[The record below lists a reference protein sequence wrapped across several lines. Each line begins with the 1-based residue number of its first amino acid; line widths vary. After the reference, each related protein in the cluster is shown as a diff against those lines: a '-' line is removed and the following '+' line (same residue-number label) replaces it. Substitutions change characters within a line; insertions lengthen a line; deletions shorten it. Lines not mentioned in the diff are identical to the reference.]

1 MFDRDEPLWDRT
13 LRRIRLIWPLGDQAA
28 LKNSVNADLP
38 ESDLQK
44 LRERIDVCLEGRGGE
59 VSARTRAAE
68 LGETYLVL
76 NAAGRKRFLD
86 LLAKEYDVNDQA
98 VEQAIASRSHASAPE
113 QRPHQNLILRN
124 LLVPPRTQLLRQFN
138 GLQEG
143 VKFLVDLRAELLPLA
158 ATDPALKSLDQDILG
173 LLSSWFD
180 VGFLDLQRITWET
193 PAALLEKLI
202 KYEAVHAITSWQD
215 LKNRLREDRR
225 CFAYFH
231 PRMPQEPLIFVEVA
245 LVNGIAANIHDLLD
259 ETKSAL
265 PPHQADCAIF
275 YSISNCQAGLA
286 GVGFGNFLIKNVVKD
301 LSAKLPHLKIFS
313 TLSPIPGFLDY
324 LRKHPDELTFSERE
338 LKTLRPLSG
347 EIDVKDFFLA
357 ALDNLKEYLT
367 EDTQSPLKPILL
379 RLCARYLLSA
389 KKGRQAFD
397 RVSHFHLSNGAKI
410 ERINWA
416 ADLSEKGIG
425 QSAGMMVNYLY
436 QLSQIEQNHED
447 YTGSGEIAVS
457 PAVSKMAK
465 L

>member
-1 MFDRDEPLWDRT
+1 MFEREEPLWDRT
-13 LRRIRLIWPLGDQAA
+13 LRRMRLIWPLGDQTA
-28 LKNSVNADLP
+28 LKNSVDADLP
-38 ESDLQK
+38 DGDVEK
-44 LRERIDVCLEGRGGE
+44 LRARINACLEGRGGE

-76 NAAGRKRFLD
+76 NSQGRKRFLQ
-86 LLAKEYDVNDQA
+86 LLSKEYDVNNEA
-98 VEQAIASRSHASAPE
+98 VEAAIAARSQGSGPAE
-113 QRPHQNLILRN
+113 QRQSNHALRQMLI
-124 LLVPPRTQLLRQFN
+124 PPRTQLLRQFN

-143 VKFLVDLRAELLPLA
+143 VKFLVDLRAELLPLTA
-158 ATDPALKSLDQDILG
+158 GDPALKSLDQDILG

-193 PAALLEKLI
+193 PATLLEKLI
-202 KYEAVHAITSWQD
+202 KYEAVHAIKSWQD

-259 ETKSAL
+259 ESKPTL
-265 PPHQADCAIF
+265 PQGQADCAIF

-301 LSAKLPHLKIFS
+301 LSAKLPNLKTFS
-313 TLSPIPGFLDY
+313 TLSPIPGFLTY
-324 LRKHPDELTFSERE
+324 LRKHPEKLVFSERE
-338 LKTLRPLSG
+338 LKLLKEMARGSDAK
-347 EIDVKDFFLA
+347 EFFFTA
-357 ALDNLKEYLT
+357 IDNLKEHLK
-367 EDTQSPLKPILL
+367 EDSPHPLKPILL
-379 RLCARYLLSA
+379 RLCASYLLSA
-389 KKGRQAFD
+389 KKNLQAFD

-436 QLSQIEQNHED
+436 QLSHIEKNHES
-447 YTGSGEIAVS
+447 YTGSGGIAVS
-457 PAVSKMAK
+457 SAVNKMAK